1 MTITRLKDS
10 VARLGFESDI
20 SDDVLMPALSR
31 AQHTVFCDRPVTSVA
46 RLVHPSYGGRLVLK
60 SLVHRSG
67 GYEEYALDG
76 KAFSMILSGRG
87 QYALIYGQERE
98 VYPFHSDMKPV
109 RMHLRSGARIRFEGD
124 YTYSVISL
132 AVYDETRGENEDD
145 IPLYSERSEISLK
158 RMIPDFLALSEEARD
173 GDGAEIRGAT
183 VRDGRLIL
191 PDGYSGEVTIT
202 YHRAP
207 IKPSGTDPD
216 EEIDIP
222 PECEEL
228 LPLLVASY
236 VWLEDSPDISQYYR
250 SLYREGISALRRNL
264 TRVGAGEYS
273 TNGWA

>member
-1 MTITRLKDS
+1 MTITELKDS

-20 SDDVLMPALSR
+20 PDEVLMPALSR
-31 AQHTVFCDRPVTSVA
+31 AQYTVFCDRPVSAVA
-46 RLVHPSYGGRLVLK
+46 RLVQPAYGGRLILK
-60 SLVHRSG
+60 SLEHKPG

-87 QYALIYGQERE
+87 QYALIYGSERE
-98 VYPFHSDMKPV
+98 AHTFDSEALPV
-109 RMHLRSGARIRFEGD
+109 RAHLRSGAVIRFEGD
-124 YTYSVISL
+124 YSYTVLSL
-132 AVYDETRGENEDD
+132 ALYEERRGANDSD
-145 IPLYSERSEISLK
+145 IPLYGERSEIAL
-158 RMIPDFLALSEEARD
+158 RERIPDFLALSEEPKD
-173 GDGAEIRGAT
+173 GGGAEIAGAS

-191 PDGYSGEVTIT
+191 PDGYSGEIRIN

-207 IKPSGTDPD
+207 IKTSGTDPD
-216 EEIDIP
+216 ERIDIP

-236 VWLEDSPDISQYYR
+236 VWLEDSPDIAQYYR
-250 SLYREGISALRRNL
+250 SLYREGINTLRRNL